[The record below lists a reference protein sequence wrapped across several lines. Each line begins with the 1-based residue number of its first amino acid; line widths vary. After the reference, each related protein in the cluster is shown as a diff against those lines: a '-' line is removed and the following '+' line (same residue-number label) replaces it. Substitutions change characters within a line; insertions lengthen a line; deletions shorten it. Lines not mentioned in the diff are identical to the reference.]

1 MSGDAISVGIA
12 TCGRPDALARC
23 LAGLA
28 GGGGRPGEVLVVDQA
43 PSEAARAAV
52 EASGLAHAR
61 YLPQQRRGLSASRNL
76 ALANATRPV
85 LAVTD
90 DDCVPAPGWVDALDD
105 ALTRA
110 PAPAAVTGSILPLGE
125 GRPGFYAISLRQSP
139 TPVDHAGRVLPWAAG
154 SGANFAASR
163 DLLHAEGGWDE
174 RLGTGSPGKAA
185 EDADLLHRLLRSGH
199 VIRYEP
205 AAIVR
210 HEWQT
215 RDRRLATRWS
225 YGYGVGAMCG
235 LWLRRGDFFAPWLI
249 AEYLRLH
256 LRPFAAGIVRR
267 DPGRAREHGLALAS
281 VFPGVFHGLL
291 AGGQPASLGE
301 PQ

>member
-1 MSGDAISVGIA
+1 LSGTAICVAIA
-12 TCGRPDALARC
+12 TCGRPAELARC

-43 PSEAARAAV
+43 PSEAARKVV
-52 EASGLAHAR
+52 EGSGLAEAR
-61 YLPQQRRGLSASRNL
+61 YIPQERRGLSASRNL
-76 ALANATRPV
+76 ALASARLPL

-90 DDCVPAPGWVDALDD
+90 DDCVPAPGWVDALGA
-105 ALTRA
+105 ALARP
-110 PAPAAVTGSILPLGE
+110 PAPAAVTGSIHPLGD
-125 GRPGFYAISLRQSP
+125 GAPGLYAISLRQSP
-139 TPVDHAGRVLPWAAG
+139 IPVDHVGRVLPWAAG

-163 DLLHAEGGWDE
+163 DVLHALGGWDE

-199 VIRYEP
+199 VVRYEP

-215 RDRRLATRWS
+215 RERRLATRWS

-235 LWLRRGDFFAPWLI
+235 LWLRRGDAFALRLI

-256 LRPFAAGIVRR
+256 LRPAATAVVRLDR
-267 DPGRAREHGLALAS
+267 GRAREHGLALAS
-281 VFPGVFHGLL
+281 VFPGVLHGLHAKGL
-291 AGGQPASLGE
+291 PRAGE
-301 PQ
+301 PR

>member
-1 MSGDAISVGIA
+1 LTSEEITVAIA
-12 TCGRPDALARC
+12 TCGRPDALVRC

-28 GGGGRPGEVLVVDQA
+28 SGGGRPGEVLVVDQA
-43 PSEAARAAV
+43 PSRAASAAV
-52 EASGLAHAR
+52 DGSGLARAR
-61 YLPQQRRGLSASRNL
+61 YIPQERRGLSASRNL
-76 ALANATRPV
+76 ALASATLPV

-90 DDCVPAPGWVDALDD
+90 DDCVPDPGWVDALGS
-105 ALTRA
+105 ALSRA

-125 GRPGFYAISLRQSP
+125 GGPGLYAISLRRSA

-163 DLLHAEGGWDE
+163 EVLQAQGGWDE

-199 VIRYEP
+199 VVRYEP
-205 AAIVR
+205 EAIVR

-235 LWLRRGDFFAPWLI
+235 LWLRRGDLFAPRLL

-256 LRPFAAGIVRR
+256 ARPFAAGVRR
-267 DPGRAREHGLALAS
+267 RDSGRVREHALAFAS
-281 VFPGVFHGLL
+281 VFPGLVHGLL
-291 AGGQPASLGE
+291 AKGDDPGRGGRE
-301 PQ
+301 

>member
-1 MSGDAISVGIA
+1 MSGEGITVGIA

-43 PSEAARAAV
+43 PSDAARSAV
-52 EASGLAHAR
+52 ESAGLAHAR
-61 YLPQQRRGLSASRNL
+61 YLSQERRGLSASRNL
-76 ALANATRPV
+76 ALASASLPV

-90 DDCVPAPGWVDALDD
+90 DDCVPEPGWVDALGS
-105 ALTRA
+105 ALARA

-125 GRPGFYAISLRQSP
+125 GAPGLYAISLRQSP

-154 SGANFAASR
+154 SGANFAAPCEVLR
-163 DLLHAEGGWDE
+163 GQGGWDE

-185 EDADLLHRLLRSGH
+185 EDADLLHRLLRNGL
-199 VIRYEP
+199 VVRYEP

-235 LWLRRGDFFAPWLI
+235 LWLRRGDLFAPRLI

-256 LRPFAAGIVRR
+256 VRPFASSVLRR
-267 DPGRAREHGLALAS
+267 DPGRAREHALALFS
-281 VFPGVFHGLL
+281 VFPGLVHGLL
-291 AGGQPASLGE
+291 ASGDAPSAAERS
-301 PQ
+301 

>member
-1 MSGDAISVGIA
+1 MSGEEITVGIA

-28 GGGGRPGEVLVVDQA
+28 SGGGRPGEVLVVDQA

-52 EASGLAHAR
+52 EGSGLARAR
-61 YLPQQRRGLSASRNL
+61 YLPQERRGLSASRNL
-76 ALANATRPV
+76 ALATASLPV

-90 DDCVPAPGWVDALDD
+90 DDCVPEPGWVDALAS
-105 ALTRA
+105 ALARA

-125 GRPGFYAISLRQSP
+125 GAPGLYAISLRRSP
-139 TPVDHAGRVLPWAAG
+139 IPVDHVGRVLPWAAG

-163 DLLHAEGGWDE
+163 ELLQAQGGWDE

-199 VIRYEP
+199 AIRYEP

-215 RDRRLATRWS
+215 RERRLSTRWS

-235 LWLRRGDFFAPWLI
+235 LWLRRGDLFAPRLF
-249 AEYLRLH
+249 AAYLRLH
-256 LRPFAAGIVRR
+256 VRPLVSALVRR
-267 DPGRAREHGLALAS
+267 DLGRAREHALALAA
-281 VFPGVFHGLL
+281 VFPGVVHGLL
-291 AGGQPASLGE
+291 AAGSPSRAGSA
-301 PQ
+301 

>member
-1 MSGDAISVGIA
+1 MSGEEITVGIA

-28 GGGGRPGEVLVVDQA
+28 SGGGRPGEVLVVDQA

-52 EASGLAHAR
+52 EGSGLARAR
-61 YLPQQRRGLSASRNL
+61 YLPQERRGLSASRNL
-76 ALANATRPV
+76 ALASASLPV

-90 DDCVPAPGWVDALDD
+90 DDCVPDPGWVDALAS
-105 ALTRA
+105 ALARA

-125 GRPGFYAISLRQSP
+125 GAPGLYAISLRRSP
-139 TPVDHAGRVLPWAAG
+139 TPVDHVGRVLPWAAG

-163 DLLHAEGGWDE
+163 ELLQALGGWDE

-185 EDADLLHRLLRSGH
+185 EDADLLRRLLRSGH

-205 AAIVR
+205 AAVVR

-215 RDRRLATRWS
+215 RERRLSTRWS

-235 LWLRRGDFFAPWLI
+235 LWLRRGDLFAPRLI
-249 AEYLRLH
+249 VAYLRLH
-256 LRPFAAGIVRR
+256 VRPLASALVRR
-267 DPGRAREHGLALAS
+267 DPGRAREHALALAA
-281 VFPGVFHGLL
+281 VFPGVVHGLRAPR
-291 AGGQPASLGE
+291 AGGSS
-301 PQ
+301 

>member
-1 MSGDAISVGIA
+1 MSGEEITVAIA

-28 GGGGRPGEVLVVDQA
+28 SGGGRPGEVLVVDQA

-52 EASGLAHAR
+52 EGSGLARAR
-61 YLPQQRRGLSASRNL
+61 YLPQERRGLSASRNL
-76 ALANATRPV
+76 ALASASLPV

-90 DDCVPAPGWVDALDD
+90 DDCVPEAGWVDALAS
-105 ALTRA
+105 ALARA
-110 PAPAAVTGSILPLGE
+110 PAPAAVTGSILPLGD
-125 GRPGFYAISLRQSP
+125 GAPGLYAISLRRSP
-139 TPVDHAGRVLPWAAG
+139 TPVDHVGRVLPWATG

-163 DLLHAEGGWDE
+163 ELLQAQGGWDE

-215 RDRRLATRWS
+215 RERRLATRWS

-235 LWLRRGDFFAPWLI
+235 LWLRRGDLFAPRLI
-249 AEYLRLH
+249 VAYLRLH
-256 LRPFAAGIVRR
+256 LRPLVSALARR
-267 DPGRAREHGLALAS
+267 DPGRAREHALAVAA
-281 VFPGVFHGLL
+281 VFPGVVHGLL
-291 AGGQPASLGE
+291 AAGSPSRAGGGA
-301 PQ
+301 